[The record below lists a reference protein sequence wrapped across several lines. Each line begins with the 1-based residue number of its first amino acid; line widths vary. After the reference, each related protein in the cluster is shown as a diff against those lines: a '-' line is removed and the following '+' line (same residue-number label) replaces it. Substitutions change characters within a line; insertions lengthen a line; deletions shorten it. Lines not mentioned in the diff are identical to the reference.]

1 MRSNFELRPKTRDP
15 RSETQKPRRLD
26 PSQRWVRPPSYDDF
40 VRAGTRLYSASTRP
54 IPRVDCS
61 RCS

>member
-1 MRSNFELRPKTRDP
+1 MRSNCELGPKTRDP

-26 PSQRWVRPPSYDDF
+26 PSQRWVRPPSYNNL
-40 VRAGTRLYSASTRP
+40 VRAGTRLYSASPRP
-54 IPRVDCS
+54 ISRLDCS